1 MVNKRIYTEDVWL
14 DLCANLLQSKSV
26 REAAKKVP
34 ELNSEAGIRAAQN
47 FVKNEGEEVER
58 LTKIVQE
65 MTPKAAPQ
73 FDPGTIE
80 GSLEKT
86 AEELQET
93 LDRGWYWR
101 TYANGKKVKMTLTPA
116 DQMKICDKLVAI
128 NKHLRGPV
136 SVRDEVSE
144 AEQKDRP
151 SNTERKEK
159 MHFAGSLLS
168 MHFDDNYENENEKF
182 KASGLT
188 WQEYQALLVK
198 QGVWDMQGNEYEGKD
213 KDGNTVTY
221 YLGSLTPKYKA
232 QRDRAN
238 FVLCRVGDAAGPA
251 DLRTYDDKLEYDRL
265 TEVAKAKAEKKL
277 GSKNED
283 SPVSVPRPRG
293 SMGMQLNIAA
303 EKAKKIKRKTTKR

>member
-65 MTPKAAPQ
+65 MTPKAEPQ

-80 GSLEKT
+80 GTLEKT

-188 WQEYQALLVK
+188 WQEYRALLVK
-198 QGVWDMQGNEYEGKD
+198 QGAWDMQGNEYEGKD

-238 FVLCRVGDAAGPA
+238 FVPC
-251 DLRTYDDKLEYDRL
+251 
-265 TEVAKAKAEKKL
+265 
-277 GSKNED
+277 
-283 SPVSVPRPRG
+283 
-293 SMGMQLNIAA
+293 
-303 EKAKKIKRKTTKR
+303 